1 MPRLAIVL
9 SHPTQYY
16 SPWFRWIAAHATI
29 SIRVFYLWNF
39 GVTPQRDPQF
49 QRTVQWDTDLLSGY
63 EWEMVPNTA
72 RRPGTEHFWGLQNP
86 KLSQRLHNW
95 RPDAVLLFG
104 YNYATHLRLI
114 ATARR
119 KKLPLVFRGDS
130 HLLGRETLGGP
141 RRWLLRWLYRQFS
154 AVTYVG
160 AANRAYFRTLG
171 VAGNRLFF
179 APHSVDATHFRVTP
193 EHDAEAARLRHAL
206 GLGDRRVILFAGK
219 FVSAKQPVELL
230 RAFID
235 SAAPQRDA
243 LVYVGDGPEKAQ
255 LETFTRSV
263 PNHCIRFLPFANQS
277 EMPAR
282 YRLADI
288 FCLPSRGLYET
299 WGLAVNE
306 AMHMGRP
313 CLVSDRVGC
322 QQDLV
327 TDGVTGWVFPSE
339 DAASFRAKLTQAL
352 STDIDQMRPAIAQR
366 IAGYTY
372 EQTTAGL
379 FAALASLAPKR
390 PPASA
395 SSDA

>member
-1 MPRLAIVL
+1 MTRLAIVL

-16 SPWFRWIAAHATI
+16 SPWFRWMAAHATAA
-29 SIRVFYLWNF
+29 IRVFYLWDF

-49 QRTVQWDTDLLSGY
+49 QRTIRWDTDLLSGY
-63 EWEMVPNTA
+63 ESERVPNVA
-72 RRPGTEHFWGLQNP
+72 HRPGTDHFWGLRNP
-86 KLSQRLHNW
+86 EIWQRLRTW
-95 RPDAVLLFG
+95 RPDAILLFG

-114 ATARR
+114 VTARHYQI
-119 KKLPLVFRGDS
+119 PLIFRGDS
-130 HLLGRETLGGP
+130 HLLGREKLGRP
-141 RRWLLRWLYRQFS
+141 RRWLQRCLYRQFA

-160 AANRAYFRTLG
+160 AANREYFRALG
-171 VAGNRLFF
+171 VAEDRLFF
-179 APHSVDATHFRVTP
+179 APHSVDDSHFRVAP
-193 EHDAEAARLRHAL
+193 EYEAEAAQLRQSL
-206 GLGDRRVILFAGK
+206 GLANRRVVLFAGK
-219 FVSAKQPVELL
+219 FVSAKQPIELL
-230 RAFID
+230 RAFTEVAD
-235 SAAPQRDA
+235 PQRDA
-243 LVYVGDGPEKAQ
+243 LVYVGDGPEKAR
-255 LETFTRSV
+255 LEALARLA
-263 PNHCIRFLPFANQS
+263 PQHCIRFLPFANQS

-339 DAASFRAKLTQAL
+339 DAAAFRAKLTQAL